1 MLHSRHRSKIDDS
14 MEKRLTQIINM
25 VRNFLFSS
33 ANREFL
39 TFFFFLVLSSI
50 FWLMTALNETYERE
64 IGVPAYLVNIPKN
77 VVVTSDMEDT
87 VRVTV
92 RDKGFALLAYTYGE
106 GIRPINVNF
115 QSAITRQ
122 SGYGVVSSQELMK
135 MVNQRFS
142 GSSKIVQVKPDR
154 LDFHY
159 NYGLSRQ
166 VSVKMAGNVVPGKS
180 FYLARTRFW
189 PEKVTVYGS
198 KQALDSLRFV
208 KTVPINITN
217 FNDTVLRTVA
227 LETIK
232 GVKIVPNTVRIGLYP
247 DILTEENIEVPIT
260 AVNMPEGKVLRTF
273 PQRVTVNFIVG
284 ASMFRSISPEQFAVV
299 VDYNEIIDHPS
310 DKCSIHLRE
319 TPQGVRNARLKMTQV
334 DYLIEEQ

>member
-1 MLHSRHRSKIDDS
+1 
-14 MEKRLTQIINM
+14 M

-39 TFFFFLVLSSI
+39 TFFFFLVLSTI

-135 MVNQRFS
+135 MINQRFS

-166 VSVKMAGNVVPGKS
+166 VSVKMSGHVVSGKS

-260 AVNMPEGKVLRTF
+260 AINMPEGKVLRTF

>member
-1 MLHSRHRSKIDDS
+1 
-14 MEKRLTQIINM
+14 M

-39 TFFFFLVLSSI
+39 TFFFFLVLSTI

-122 SGYGVVSSQELMK
+122 SGYGVVPSQELMK
-135 MVNQRFS
+135 MISQRFS

-217 FNDTVLRTVA
+217 FNDTVLQTVA

>member
-1 MLHSRHRSKIDDS
+1 

-39 TFFFFLVLSSI
+39 TFFFFLVLSTI

-135 MVNQRFS
+135 MINQRFS

-166 VSVKMAGNVVPGKS
+166 VSVKMSGHVVPGKS

-189 PEKVTVYGS
+189 PDKVTVYGS

-247 DILTEENIEVPIT
+247 DILTEENIEVPIM
-260 AVNMPEGKVLRTF
+260 AINMPEGKVLRTF

>member
-1 MLHSRHRSKIDDS
+1 
-14 MEKRLTQIINM
+14 M

-39 TFFFFLVLSSI
+39 TFFFFLVLSTI

-122 SGYGVVSSQELMK
+122 SGYGVVSSQEMMK
-135 MVNQRFS
+135 MINQRFS

-166 VSVKMAGNVVPGKS
+166 VSVKMSGHVVPGKS

-232 GVKIVPNTVRIGLYP
+232 GVKIVPKTVRIGLYP

-260 AVNMPEGKVLRTF
+260 AINMPEGKVLRTF

>member
-1 MLHSRHRSKIDDS
+1 

-39 TFFFFLVLSSI
+39 TFFFFLVLSTI

-135 MVNQRFS
+135 MINQRFS

-166 VSVKMAGNVVPGKS
+166 VSVKMSGHVVPGKS

-208 KTVPINITN
+208 KTVPINISN

-260 AVNMPEGKVLRTF
+260 AINMPEGKVLRTF

>member
-1 MLHSRHRSKIDDS
+1 
-14 MEKRLTQIINM
+14 M

-39 TFFFFLVLSSI
+39 TFFFFLVLSTI

-77 VVVTSDMEDT
+77 VVITSDMEDT

-135 MVNQRFS
+135 MINQRFS

-166 VSVKMAGNVVPGKS
+166 VSVKMSGHVVPGKS

-260 AVNMPEGKVLRTF
+260 AINMPEGKVLRTF

>member
-1 MLHSRHRSKIDDS
+1 
-14 MEKRLTQIINM
+14 M

-50 FWLMTALNETYERE
+50 FWLMTALNETYESE

-135 MVNQRFS
+135 MINQRFS

-166 VSVKMAGNVVPGKS
+166 VSVKMSGHVVPGKS

-260 AVNMPEGKVLRTF
+260 AINMPEGKVLRTF

>member
-1 MLHSRHRSKIDDS
+1 
-14 MEKRLTQIINM
+14 M

-39 TFFFFLVLSSI
+39 TFFFFLVLSTI

-135 MVNQRFS
+135 MINQRFS

-166 VSVKMAGNVVPGKS
+166 VSVKMSGHVVPGKS

-260 AVNMPEGKVLRTF
+260 AINMPEGKVLRTF

-334 DYLIEEQ
+334 DYLIEDQ

>member
-1 MLHSRHRSKIDDS
+1 
-14 MEKRLTQIINM
+14 M

-39 TFFFFLVLSSI
+39 TFFFFLVLSTI

-77 VVVTSDMEDT
+77 VVVTSDMEDI

-135 MVNQRFS
+135 MINQRFS

-166 VSVKMAGNVVPGKS
+166 VSVKMSGHVVPGKS

-260 AVNMPEGKVLRTF
+260 AINMPEGKVLRTF

-319 TPQGVRNARLKMTQV
+319 TPQGVRNARLKMTHV

>member
-1 MLHSRHRSKIDDS
+1 
-14 MEKRLTQIINM
+14 M
-25 VRNFLFSS
+25 VRNFLLSS

-39 TFFFFLVLSSI
+39 TFFFFLVLSTI

-135 MVNQRFS
+135 MINQRFS

-166 VSVKMAGNVVPGKS
+166 VSVKMSGHVVPGKS

-260 AVNMPEGKVLRTF
+260 AINMPEGKVLRTF

-319 TPQGVRNARLKMTQV
+319 TPQGVRNARLKMTHV

>member
-1 MLHSRHRSKIDDS
+1 
-14 MEKRLTQIINM
+14 M

-39 TFFFFLVLSSI
+39 TFFFFLVLSTI

-64 IGVPAYLVNIPKN
+64 VSVPAYLVNVPKN
-77 VVVTSDMEDT
+77 VVITSDMEDT

-92 RDKGFALLAYTYGE
+92 RDKGFALLAYIYGE
-106 GIRPINVNF
+106 GVRPININF
-115 QSAITRQ
+115 QSFVTRQ
-122 SGYGVVSSQELMK
+122 SGYGVVPSQELMK

-142 GSSKIVQVKPDR
+142 GASKVVQVKPDR
-154 LDFHY
+154 LDFYY
-159 NYGLSRQ
+159 NYGQSRQ
-166 VSVKMAGNVVPGKS
+166 VPVKMAGFVVPSKS

-189 PEKVTVYGS
+189 PETVTVYGS
-198 KQALDSLRFV
+198 KQTLDSLRFV

-217 FNDTVLRTVA
+217 FNDTVVQTVA
-227 LETIK
+227 LEKIK

>member
-1 MLHSRHRSKIDDS
+1 

-39 TFFFFLVLSSI
+39 TFFFFLVLSTI

-77 VVVTSDMEDT
+77 VVVTSDIEDT

-135 MVNQRFS
+135 MINQRFS

-166 VSVKMAGNVVPGKS
+166 VSVKMSGHVVPGKS

-260 AVNMPEGKVLRTF
+260 AINMPEGKVLRTF

>member
-1 MLHSRHRSKIDDS
+1 
-14 MEKRLTQIINM
+14 M

-39 TFFFFLVLSSI
+39 TFFFFLVLSTI

-135 MVNQRFS
+135 MINQRFS

-166 VSVKMAGNVVPGKS
+166 VSVKMSGHVVPGKS

-260 AVNMPEGKVLRTF
+260 AINMPEGKVLRTF
-273 PQRVTVNFIVG
+273 PQRVTVNFIVS

-319 TPQGVRNARLKMTQV
+319 TPQGVRNARLKMTHV

>member
-1 MLHSRHRSKIDDS
+1 
-14 MEKRLTQIINM
+14 M

-39 TFFFFLVLSSI
+39 TFFFFLVLSTI

-64 IGVPAYLVNIPKN
+64 VSVPAYLVNVPKN
-77 VVVTSDMEDT
+77 VVITSDMEDT

-135 MVNQRFS
+135 MINQRFS

-166 VSVKMAGNVVPGKS
+166 VSVKMSGHVVPGKS

-260 AVNMPEGKVLRTF
+260 AINMPEGKVLRTF

-319 TPQGVRNARLKMTQV
+319 TPQGVRNARLKMTHV

>member
-1 MLHSRHRSKIDDS
+1 

-39 TFFFFLVLSSI
+39 TFFFFLVLSTI

-87 VRVTV
+87 VRITV

-135 MVNQRFS
+135 MINQRFS

-166 VSVKMAGNVVPGKS
+166 VSVKMAGHVVPGKS

-260 AVNMPEGKVLRTF
+260 AINMPEGKVLRTF

>member
-1 MLHSRHRSKIDDS
+1 

-39 TFFFFLVLSSI
+39 TFFFFLVLSTI

-135 MVNQRFS
+135 MINQRFS

-166 VSVKMAGNVVPGKS
+166 VSVKMSGHVVPGKS

-319 TPQGVRNARLKMTQV
+319 TPQGVRNARLKMTHV

>member
-1 MLHSRHRSKIDDS
+1 M
-14 MEKRLTQIINM
+14 TQIINM

-39 TFFFFLVLSSI
+39 TFFFFLVLSTI

-135 MVNQRFS
+135 MINQRFS

-166 VSVKMAGNVVPGKS
+166 VSVKMSGHVVPGKS

-260 AVNMPEGKVLRTF
+260 AINMPEGKVLRTF

-319 TPQGVRNARLKMTQV
+319 TPQGVRNARLKITQV

>member
-1 MLHSRHRSKIDDS
+1 

-39 TFFFFLVLSSI
+39 TFFFFLVLSTI

-135 MVNQRFS
+135 MINQRFS

-260 AVNMPEGKVLRTF
+260 AINMPEGKVLRTF

-299 VDYNEIIDHPS
+299 VDCNEIIDHPS

>member
-1 MLHSRHRSKIDDS
+1 M
-14 MEKRLTQIINM
+14 TQIINM

-39 TFFFFLVLSSI
+39 TFFFFLVLSTI
-50 FWLMTALNETYERE
+50 FWLMTELNETYERE

-135 MVNQRFS
+135 MINQRFS

-166 VSVKMAGNVVPGKS
+166 VSVKMSGHVVPGKS

>member
-1 MLHSRHRSKIDDS
+1 

-39 TFFFFLVLSSI
+39 TFFFFLVLSTI

-77 VVVTSDMEDT
+77 VVVISDMEDT

-135 MVNQRFS
+135 MINQRFS

-154 LDFHY
+154 LDFYY

-166 VSVKMAGNVVPGKS
+166 VSVKMSGHVVPGKS

-260 AVNMPEGKVLRTF
+260 AINMPEGKVLRTF

>member
-1 MLHSRHRSKIDDS
+1 
-14 MEKRLTQIINM
+14 M

-39 TFFFFLVLSSI
+39 TFFFFLVLSTI

-135 MVNQRFS
+135 MINQRFS

-166 VSVKMAGNVVPGKS
+166 VSVKMSGHVVPGKS

-232 GVKIVPNTVRIGLYP
+232 GVKIMPNTVRIGLYP

-260 AVNMPEGKVLRTF
+260 AINMPEGKVLRTF

>member
-1 MLHSRHRSKIDDS
+1 
-14 MEKRLTQIINM
+14 M

-39 TFFFFLVLSSI
+39 TFFFFLVLSTI

-135 MVNQRFS
+135 MINQRFS

-166 VSVKMAGNVVPGKS
+166 VSVKMSGHVVPGKS

-227 LETIK
+227 LETIR

-319 TPQGVRNARLKMTQV
+319 TPQGVRNARLKMTHV
-334 DYLIEEQ
+334 DYLIEEL

>member
-1 MLHSRHRSKIDDS
+1 
-14 MEKRLTQIINM
+14 M

-39 TFFFFLVLSSI
+39 TFFFFLVLSTI

-64 IGVPAYLVNIPKN
+64 ICVPTYLVNIPKN

-135 MVNQRFS
+135 MINQRFS
-142 GSSKIVQVKPDR
+142 GSSKIVQVNPDR

-166 VSVKMAGNVVPGKS
+166 VSVKMSGHVVPGKS

-260 AVNMPEGKVLRTF
+260 AINMPEGKVLRTF

>member
-1 MLHSRHRSKIDDS
+1 

-39 TFFFFLVLSSI
+39 TFFFFLVLSTI

-77 VVVTSDMEDT
+77 VVITSDMEDT

-135 MVNQRFS
+135 MINQRFS

>member
-1 MLHSRHRSKIDDS
+1 M
-14 MEKRLTQIINM
+14 TQIINM

-39 TFFFFLVLSSI
+39 TFFFFLVLSTI

-166 VSVKMAGNVVPGKS
+166 VSVKMSGHVVPGKS

-260 AVNMPEGKVLRTF
+260 AINMPEGKVLRTF

>member
-1 MLHSRHRSKIDDS
+1 
-14 MEKRLTQIINM
+14 M

-39 TFFFFLVLSSI
+39 TFFFFLVLSTI

-92 RDKGFALLAYTYGE
+92 RDKGFALLAHTYGE

-135 MVNQRFS
+135 MINQRFS

-166 VSVKMAGNVVPGKS
+166 VSVKMSGHVVPGKS

-260 AVNMPEGKVLRTF
+260 AINMPEGKVLRTF

>member
-1 MLHSRHRSKIDDS
+1 
-14 MEKRLTQIINM
+14 M

-39 TFFFFLVLSSI
+39 TFFFFLVLSTI

-299 VDYNEIIDHPS
+299 VDYNEIINHPS

>member
-1 MLHSRHRSKIDDS
+1 
-14 MEKRLTQIINM
+14 M

-39 TFFFFLVLSSI
+39 TFFFFLVLSTI

-135 MVNQRFS
+135 MINQRFS

-159 NYGLSRQ
+159 NYGLLRQ
-166 VSVKMAGNVVPGKS
+166 VSVKMSGHVVPGKS

-260 AVNMPEGKVLRTF
+260 AINMPEGKVLRTF

>member
-1 MLHSRHRSKIDDS
+1 

-39 TFFFFLVLSSI
+39 TFFFFLVLSTI

-64 IGVPAYLVNIPKN
+64 VSVPAYLVNVPKN
-77 VVVTSDMEDT
+77 VVITSDMEDT

-92 RDKGFALLAYTYGE
+92 RDKGFALLAYIYGE
-106 GIRPINVNF
+106 GVRPININF
-115 QSAITRQ
+115 QSFVTRQ
-122 SGYGVVSSQELMK
+122 SGYGVVPSQELMK

-142 GSSKIVQVKPDR
+142 GASKVVQVKPDR
-154 LDFHY
+154 LDFYY
-159 NYGLSRQ
+159 NYGQSRQ
-166 VSVKMAGNVVPGKS
+166 VPVKMAGFVVPSKS

-189 PEKVTVYGS
+189 PETVTVYGS
-198 KQALDSLRFV
+198 KQTLDSLRFV

-217 FNDTVLRTVA
+217 FNDTVVQTVA
-227 LETIK
+227 LEKIK

>member
-1 MLHSRHRSKIDDS
+1 
-14 MEKRLTQIINM
+14 M

-39 TFFFFLVLSSI
+39 TFFFFLVLSTI

-106 GIRPINVNF
+106 GMRPINVNF

-135 MVNQRFS
+135 MINQRFS

-166 VSVKMAGNVVPGKS
+166 VSVKMSGHVVPGKS

-260 AVNMPEGKVLRTF
+260 AINMPEGKVLRTF

>member
-1 MLHSRHRSKIDDS
+1 M
-14 MEKRLTQIINM
+14 TQIINM

-39 TFFFFLVLSSI
+39 TFFFFLVLSTI

-115 QSAITRQ
+115 QSVITRQ

-135 MVNQRFS
+135 MINQRFS

>member
-1 MLHSRHRSKIDDS
+1 

-39 TFFFFLVLSSI
+39 TFFFFLVLSTI

-64 IGVPAYLVNIPKN
+64 VSVPAYLVNVPKN
-77 VVVTSDMEDT
+77 VVITSDMEDT

-92 RDKGFALLAYTYGE
+92 RDKGFALLAYIYGE
-106 GIRPINVNF
+106 GVRPININF
-115 QSAITRQ
+115 QSFVTRQ
-122 SGYGVVSSQELMK
+122 SGYGVVPSQELMK

-142 GSSKIVQVKPDR
+142 GASKVVQVKPDR
-154 LDFHY
+154 LDFYY

-166 VSVKMAGNVVPGKS
+166 VPVKMAGVVVPGKS

-189 PEKVTVYGS
+189 PETVTVYGS
-198 KQALDSLRFV
+198 KQTLDSLRYV

-217 FNDTVLRTVA
+217 FNDTVVKTVA
-227 LETIK
+227 LEKIK

-247 DILTEENIEVPIT
+247 DILTEETIEVPVT
-260 AVNMPEGKVLRTF
+260 AVNMPEGKVLRSF
-273 PQRVTVNFIVG
+273 PQRVTVNFI
-284 ASMFRSISPEQFAVV
+284 
-299 VDYNEIIDHPS
+299 
-310 DKCSIHLRE
+310 HLRQC
-319 TPQGVRNARLKMTQV
+319 PQGVRNARLQMTQV

>member
-1 MLHSRHRSKIDDS
+1 

-39 TFFFFLVLSSI
+39 TFFFFLVLSTI

-64 IGVPAYLVNIPKN
+64 MGVPAYLVNIPKN

-135 MVNQRFS
+135 MINQRFS

-166 VSVKMAGNVVPGKS
+166 VSVKMSGHVVPGKS

-260 AVNMPEGKVLRTF
+260 AINMPEGKVLRTF

>member
-1 MLHSRHRSKIDDS
+1 
-14 MEKRLTQIINM
+14 M

-39 TFFFFLVLSSI
+39 TFFFFLVLSTI

-64 IGVPAYLVNIPKN
+64 VSVPAYLVNVPKN
-77 VVVTSDMEDT
+77 VVITSDMEDT

-92 RDKGFALLAYTYGE
+92 RDKGFALLAYIYGE
-106 GIRPINVNF
+106 GVRPININF
-115 QSAITRQ
+115 QSFVTRQ
-122 SGYGVVSSQELMK
+122 SGYGVVPSQELMK

-142 GSSKIVQVKPDR
+142 GASKVVQVKPDR
-154 LDFHY
+154 LDFYY
-159 NYGLSRQ
+159 NYGQSRQ
-166 VSVKMAGNVVPGKS
+166 VPVKMAGIVVPGKS

-189 PEKVTVYGS
+189 PETVTVYGS
-198 KQALDSLRFV
+198 KQTLDSLRYV

-217 FNDTVLRTVA
+217 FNDTVVKTVA
-227 LETIK
+227 LEKIK